1 MPKKMVLWL
10 LMIVTVCLGSAMAQ
24 EETKKGQEASNL
36 KADNENKPVHAY
48 RVDFSIYELQNGKRI
63 NTRHYSLDLSPGPWS
78 EIKIGSR
85 IPVTS
90 GADQYQYLDLGTNI
104 GCELGEQ
111 GDDVSLRVT
120 SDFSSL
126 AGPGEQTSRP
136 LMPPIVR
143 QIKIEGRTVAGP
155 GRPALI
161 GAVDD
166 PNSDRQFQL
175 EATTTRLK

>member
-1 MPKKMVLWL
+1 MPKKMVSWWL
-10 LMIVTVCLGSAMAQ
+10 MMVTMCLAPAMAQ
-24 EETKKGQEASNL
+24 EETKKGQEPSNVN
-36 KADNENKPVHAY
+36 AENHNKPVHAY
-48 RVDFSIYELQNGKRI
+48 RVDFSIYELENGKRI
-63 NTRHYSLDLSPGPWS
+63 NTRHYSMDLSPGPWS

-111 GDDVSLRVT
+111 GDDVSLRIT

-126 AGPGEQTSRP
+126 AGPGEQASRP
-136 LMPPIVR
+136 LIPPIVR
-143 QIKIEGRTVAGP
+143 QIKIEGRTVAAP
-155 GRPALI
+155 GKPVLI

-175 EATTTRLK
+175 EATATRLK

>member
-1 MPKKMVLWL
+1 MPKKMVWWWL
-10 LMIVTVCLGSAMAQ
+10 MMVTICLGPAMAQ
-24 EETKKGQEASNL
+24 EETKKGQEASNV
-36 KADNENKPVHAY
+36 KAENESKPVHAY
-48 RVDFSIYELQNGKRI
+48 RVDFSIYELANGKRI
-63 NTRHYSLDLSPGPWS
+63 NTRHYSMDLSTGPWS

-85 IPVTS
+85 SPVTS
-90 GADQYQYLDLGTNI
+90 GADQYQYLDVGTII

-111 GDDVSLRVT
+111 GDDVSLRIT

-126 AGPGEQTSRP
+126 AGLGEQSSH
-136 LMPPIVR
+136 PPIIR

-155 GRPALI
+155 GKPVLI

-175 EATTTRLK
+175 EATATRLK